1 MLKGGTVDSVNDHRI
16 AMMAA
21 CCAVISENPVTITC
35 AEAVRKSYPR
45 FFDDIQRLGL
55 KVELR

>member
-1 MLKGGTVDSVNDHRI
+1 MDSVNDHRI
-16 AMMAA
+16 ALMAA

-55 KVELR
+55 KVELS